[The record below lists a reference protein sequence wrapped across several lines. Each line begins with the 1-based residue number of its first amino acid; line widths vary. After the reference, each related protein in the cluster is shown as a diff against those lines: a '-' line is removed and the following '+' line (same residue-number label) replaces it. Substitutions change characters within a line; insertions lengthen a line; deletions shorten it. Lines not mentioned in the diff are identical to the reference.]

1 VAGSRALAGTYVLD
15 VVEDRPE
22 TIDSN
27 PAGCQARHR
36 LEVGYREKFRTLLA
50 KVRPRRLDFGADLLV
65 RRAREMRIREGIPL
79 GRALARVY
87 EATRVRVEKRLALT
101 VACSLSGLPLGQE
114 PAAARFVCDASLGGL
129 ARWLR
134 AAGYEAEWAEKGGA
148 DELLRRARAGG
159 GRPAHD
165 RQSDDG
171 ADRDPGRI
179 GPAQW
184 LPSDLPRIAQ
194 LKMLMR
200 DLGLRPRAPRCMSC
214 GGELR
219 AVAKDEVADRI
230 PPRTARWKDEYYLCA
245 GCGKL
250 FWEGTHWERITRQL
264 GDLVPRPT

>member
-1 VAGSRALAGTYVLD
+1 MTSRFHPRQTHAKDAIP
-15 VVEDRPE
+15 R
-22 TIDSN
+22 S
-27 PAGCQARHR
+27 HR
-36 LEVGYREKFRTLLA
+36 LVFVARRLEAGYRDKFRTLLA

-101 VACSLSGLPLGQE
+101 MACALSGAPLGE
-114 PAAARFVCDASLGGL
+114 DPVAPRFVCDASLGGL

-134 AAGYEAEWAEKGGA
+134 AAGYDAEWLEKGGP

-159 GRPAHD
+159 ATVLTTDSRMLERTAIRNGSIP
-165 RQSDDG
+165 S
-171 ADRDPGRI
+171 
-179 GPAQW
+179 QW

-200 DLGLRPRAPRCMSC
+200 DLGLKPRTPRCMSC

-219 AVAKDEVADRI
+219 MVPKDEVADRI
-230 PPRTARWKDEYYLCA
+230 PPRTARWKDEYSICD
-245 GCGKL
+245 GCGQL

-264 GDLVPRPT
+264 ADLA

>member
-1 VAGSRALAGTYVLD
+1 MLD

-27 PAGCQARHR
+27 PAGCQARQR

-114 PAAARFVCDASLGGL
+114 PAAPRFVCDASLGGL

-159 GRPAHD
+159 GVLLTTDSRMMERTAI
-165 RQSDDG
+165 REGSV
-171 ADRDPGRI
+171 
-179 GPAQW
+179 PAQW

-245 GCGKL
+245 GCGRL
-250 FWEGTHWERITRQL
+250 YWQGTHWQRIAAQLEGERPL
-264 GDLVPRPT
+264 AAAAAHP